1 MIGFGY
7 DAPNNIISRPKKM
20 RKSENLIMYDNG
32 FDEEKIRLTNNELRK
47 FKEFETISDS
57 ECEDIIDS
65 LVKLAI
71 ITYNLIDDE
80 I

>member
-1 MIGFGY
+1 
-7 DAPNNIISRPKKM
+7 
-20 RKSENLIMYDNG
+20 MYDNG
-32 FDEEKIRLTNNELRK
+32 FDEEKIRLTNDELRE

>member
-1 MIGFGY
+1 
-7 DAPNNIISRPKKM
+7 
-20 RKSENLIMYDNG
+20 MYDNG
-32 FDEEKIRLTNNELRK
+32 FDEEEIRLTNDELRE

>member
-1 MIGFGY
+1 
-7 DAPNNIISRPKKM
+7 
-20 RKSENLIMYDNG
+20 MYDNG
-32 FDEEKIRLTNNELRK
+32 LDEEKIRLTNDELREIK
-47 FKEFETISDS
+47 GFGTISDS
-57 ECEDIIDS
+57 ECENIIDS